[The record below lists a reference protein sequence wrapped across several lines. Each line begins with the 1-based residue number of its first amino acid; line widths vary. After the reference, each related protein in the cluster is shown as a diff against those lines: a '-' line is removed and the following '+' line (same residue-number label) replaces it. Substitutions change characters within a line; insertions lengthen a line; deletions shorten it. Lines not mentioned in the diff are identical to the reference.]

1 MIQITSAQ
9 MNSFPLLKTVAVL
22 AIGFV
27 VAGCART
34 NYVGYDKETASVPG
48 VPLRTVAVQVDD
60 AYFSDFPDCTIIMPT
75 RTAAGLEN
83 FKPLV
88 EEALGHHMT
97 KKVSRVIG
105 RTERNLR
112 ARQASLEV
120 GRTEDRK
127 GLAKATECK
136 TLLYSRVVGPGHTNL
151 VVWSQVQIG
160 LEVVMLR
167 AADGHVLWRARHI
180 ADRSDGGIPLSPI
193 GIAVYTYSSTQF
205 SSDRE
210 IAESVVDDAV
220 RRLVRSLPDARNFSK
235 VGNFRN

>member
-1 MIQITSAQ
+1 MTQITSARI
-9 MNSFPLLKTVAVL
+9 NIFPLKKTVTVL

-27 VAGCART
+27 AAACART
-34 NYVGYDKETASVPG
+34 SYVGYDKETASVPG
-48 VPLRTVAVQVDD
+48 IPLRTVAVKVDD

-75 RTAAGLEN
+75 RTAAGLEF

-105 RTERNLR
+105 GTERDIR
-112 ARQASLEV
+112 ARRAALEV

-127 GLAKATECK
+127 ELAEATGCK
-136 TLLYSRVVGPGHTNL
+136 TLLYSRVVGPGHTYL

-167 AADGHVLWRARHI
+167 AADGHVLWKARHI
-180 ADRSDGGIPLSPI
+180 ADRSDGGLPLSPI
-193 GIAVYTYSSTQF
+193 GLAVDTYSSTQF

-210 IAESVVDDAV
+210 IAVSVVDDAV
-220 RRLVRSLPDARNFSK
+220 RRLVRSLPNAR
-235 VGNFRN
+235 VYH

>member
-1 MIQITSAQ
+1 MTQITSAR
-9 MNSFPLLKTVAVL
+9 MNGFPLLKTVAIL

-27 VAGCART
+27 VTACART
-34 NYVGYDKETASVPG
+34 SYVGYDKETASVPG

-97 KKVSRVIG
+97 KKVSRVVG
-105 RTERNLR
+105 RTERDMR

-120 GRTEDRK
+120 GRTKDRK
-127 GLAKATECK
+127 GLAEATECK

-151 VVWSQVQIG
+151 VVWSQIQIG

-180 ADRSDGGIPLSPI
+180 ADRSDGGLPVSPI
-193 GIAVYTYSSTQF
+193 GIVIDAYSSAQF

-210 IAESVVDDAV
+210 IAESVVDDAL
-220 RRLVRSLPDARNFSK
+220 RRLVRSLPDAR
-235 VGNFRN
+235 VYR

>member
-1 MIQITSAQ
+1 MIRITSTR

-22 AIGFV
+22 AIGIV
-27 VAGCART
+27 VAGCAKT

-75 RTAAGLEN
+75 RTAAGLED

-88 EEALGHHMT
+88 EGALGHHMT
-97 KKVSRVIG
+97 KKVSRVVG
-105 RTERNLR
+105 GTERDLR

-127 GLAKATECK
+127 GLAEATGCK
-136 TLLYSRVVGPGHTNL
+136 TLLYSRVVGPGHTYL

-160 LEVVMLR
+160 LEIVMLR
-167 AADGHVLWRARHI
+167 AADGQVLWKARHI
-180 ADRSDGGIPLSPI
+180 ADRSGGGLPLSPI
-193 GIAVYTYSSTQF
+193 GLAVDTYASTQF

-220 RRLVRSLPDARNFSK
+220 RRLVRSLPDAR
-235 VGNFRN
+235 VYR

>member
-1 MIQITSAQ
+1 MIRITSRRL
-9 MNSFPLLKTVAVL
+9 NSIPLQKAVAVL
-22 AIGFV
+22 AIGIV
-27 VAGCART
+27 VAACART
-34 NYVGYDKETASVPG
+34 DYVEFNRGTGSVAG
-48 VPLRTVAVQVDD
+48 VPLRTVAVEVDD

-97 KKVSRVIG
+97 KKVSRVVG
-105 RTERNLR
+105 RTERDLR

-120 GRTEDRK
+120 GRTKDRK
-127 GLAKATECK
+127 GLAEATGCK
-136 TLLYSRVVGPGHTNL
+136 TLLYSRVIGPGHTNL
-151 VVWSQVQIG
+151 VVWSQIQIG

-180 ADRSDGGIPLSPI
+180 ADRSEGGLPFSPI
-193 GIAVYTYSSTQF
+193 GIVIDTYSSAQF

-210 IAESVVDDAV
+210 IAESVVDDAL
-220 RRLVRSLPDARNFSK
+220 RRLVRSLPDAR
-235 VGNFRN
+235 VYR

>member
-1 MIQITSAQ
+1 MTQITSAR
-9 MNSFPLLKTVAVL
+9 MNGFPLLKTVAIL

-34 NYVGYDKETASVPG
+34 SYVGYDKETASVPG

-75 RTAAGLEN
+75 RTVAGLEY

-88 EEALGHHMT
+88 EEALGHYMT
-97 KKVSRVIG
+97 KKVSRVVG
-105 RTERNLR
+105 GTERNLR
-112 ARQASLEV
+112 ARQAALEV
-120 GRTEDRK
+120 GRMEDRK
-127 GLAKATECK
+127 GLAEATGGE
-136 TLLYSRVVGPGHTNL
+136 TLLYSRVVGPGHTYL

-167 AADGHVLWRARHI
+167 AADGHVLWKARHI
-180 ADRSDGGIPLSPI
+180 ADRSDGGLSLSPI
-193 GIAVYTYSSTQF
+193 GLVVDTYSSSQF

-220 RRLVRSLPDARNFSK
+220 RRLVRSLPNAR
-235 VGNFRN
+235 VYR

>member
-1 MIQITSAQ
+1 
-9 MNSFPLLKTVAVL
+9 MNGFPLLKTVAVL

-27 VAGCART
+27 VAACART

-88 EEALGHHMT
+88 EEALGYHMT
-97 KKVSRVIG
+97 KKVSRVVG
-105 RTERNLR
+105 RAERDLR
-112 ARQASLEV
+112 ARQAALEV
-120 GRTEDRK
+120 GRMEDRK
-127 GLAKATECK
+127 GPAEATGCK
-136 TLLYSRVVGPGHTNL
+136 TLLYSRVVGPGRTYL

-167 AADGHVLWRARHI
+167 AADGHVLWKARHI
-180 ADRSDGGIPLSPI
+180 ADRSDGGLPLSPI
-193 GIAVYTYSSTQF
+193 GIAVDTFTSAQF

-210 IAESVVDDAV
+210 ISESVVDDAV
-220 RRLVRSLPDARNFSK
+220 RRLVRSLPNARTY
-235 VGNFRN
+235 R

>member
-1 MIQITSAQ
+1 
-9 MNSFPLLKTVAVL
+9 MNGFLLLKIVAVL

-34 NYVGYDKETASVPG
+34 NYVGYDKETVSVPG
-48 VPLRTVAVQVDD
+48 LPMRTVAVQVDD

-75 RTAAGLEN
+75 RTAAGLEY

-88 EEALGHHMT
+88 EEALGYHMT
-97 KKVSRVIG
+97 RKVARVVG
-105 RTERNLR
+105 RTERDLR

-120 GRTEDRK
+120 GRIEDRK
-127 GLAKATECK
+127 VLAEATECK
-136 TLLYSRVVGPGHTNL
+136 TLLYSRVVGPGHTYL

-167 AADGHVLWRARHI
+167 ATDGHVLWKARHI
-180 ADRSDGGIPLSPI
+180 ADRSDGGLPLSPI
-193 GIAVYTYSSTQF
+193 GIVVATYSSSQF

-220 RRLVRSLPDARNFSK
+220 RRIVRSLPNARTY
-235 VGNFRN
+235 R

>member
-1 MIQITSAQ
+1 MIRITSRRL
-9 MNSFPLLKTVAVL
+9 NGIPLHKVVTVL

-27 VAGCART
+27 VAACART
-34 NYVGYDKETASVPG
+34 DYVGFNKGTASVSG
-48 VPLRTVAVQVDD
+48 VPLRTVAMEVDD

-97 KKVSRVIG
+97 KKVSRVVG
-105 RTERNLR
+105 RTERDMR

-120 GRTEDRK
+120 GRTKDRK
-127 GLAKATECK
+127 GLAEATECK

-151 VVWSQVQIG
+151 VVWSQIQIG

-180 ADRSDGGIPLSPI
+180 ADRSDGGLPFSPI
-193 GIAVYTYSSTQF
+193 GIVIDTYSSAQF

-210 IAESVVDDAV
+210 IAESVVDDAL
-220 RRLVRSLPDARNFSK
+220 RRLVRSLPDAR
-235 VGNFRN
+235 VYR

>member
-1 MIQITSAQ
+1 MIRITSVR
-9 MNSFPLLKTVAVL
+9 MNGFPLLKTVAVL

-27 VAGCART
+27 VAACAGT
-34 NYVGYDKETASVPG
+34 NYVGYDKETAPVPG

-97 KKVSRVIG
+97 KKVSRVVG
-105 RTERNLR
+105 STERDLR
-112 ARQASLEV
+112 ARQAALEV
-120 GRTEDRK
+120 GRIEDRR
-127 GLAKATECK
+127 GLAKATGCK
-136 TLLYSRVVGPGHTNL
+136 TLLYSRVVGPGRTYL

-167 AADGHVLWRARHI
+167 AADGHVLWKARHI
-180 ADRSDGGIPLSPI
+180 ADRSDGGLPLSPI
-193 GIAVYTYSSTQF
+193 GIAVDTFTSAQF

-210 IAESVVDDAV
+210 ISESVVDDAV
-220 RRLVRSLPDARNFSK
+220 RRLVRSLPNARTY
-235 VGNFRN
+235 R

>member
-1 MIQITSAQ
+1 MIRITSRRL
-9 MNSFPLLKTVAVL
+9 NGIPLHKAVTVL

-27 VAGCART
+27 VAACART
-34 NYVGYDKETASVPG
+34 GYVGFDKGTASVSG
-48 VPLRTVAVQVDD
+48 VPLRTVAVEVDD

-97 KKVSRVIG
+97 KKVSRVVG
-105 RTERNLR
+105 RTERDLR

-120 GRTEDRK
+120 GRTKDRK
-127 GLAKATECK
+127 GLAEATECK

-151 VVWSQVQIG
+151 VVWSQIQIG

-167 AADGHVLWRARHI
+167 AADGL
-180 ADRSDGGIPLSPI
+180 PLSPI
-193 GIAVYTYSSTQF
+193 GIVIDAYSSAQF

-210 IAESVVDDAV
+210 IAESVVDDAL
-220 RRLVRSLPDARNFSK
+220 RRLVRSLPDAR
-235 VGNFRN
+235 VYR

>member
-1 MIQITSAQ
+1 L
-9 MNSFPLLKTVAVL
+9 PV
-22 AIGFV
+22 
-27 VAGCART
+27 
-34 NYVGYDKETASVPG
+34 
-48 VPLRTVAVQVDD
+48 

-97 KKVSRVIG
+97 KKVSRVIC

-136 TLLYSRVVGPGHTNL
+136 TLLYSRVVGQSF
-151 VVWSQVQIG
+151 WS
-160 LEVVMLR
+160 R
-167 AADGHVLWRARHI
+167 PKDDYHNPVLSSPPAKKNPSALKRVA
-180 ADRSDGGIPLSPI
+180 SD
-193 GIAVYTYSSTQF
+193 
-205 SSDRE
+205 
-210 IAESVVDDAV
+210 
-220 RRLVRSLPDARNFSK
+220 SLFTHCVECLIR
-235 VGNFRN
+235 

>member
-1 MIQITSAQ
+1 MIRITSARL
-9 MNSFPLLKTVAVL
+9 NDIPLHKAAAVL

-27 VAGCART
+27 VAACART
-34 NYVGYDKETASVPG
+34 DYVGFDKGTASVPG
-48 VPLRTVAVQVDD
+48 LPLRTVAVEVDD
-60 AYFSDFPDCTIIMPT
+60 AYFSDFPNCTIIMPT

-88 EEALGHHMT
+88 EEALGHYMT
-97 KKVSRVIG
+97 KKVSRVVG
-105 RTERNLR
+105 RTERDLR
-112 ARQASLEV
+112 ARQAALELR
-120 GRTEDRK
+120 RTEDRK
-127 GLAKATECK
+127 GLAEATECE
-136 TLLYSRVVGPGHTNL
+136 TLLYSRVVGPGHTYL

-180 ADRSDGGIPLSPI
+180 ADRSDGGLPFSPI
-193 GIAVYTYSSTQF
+193 GIVVDTYSSAQF

-220 RRLVRSLPDARNFSK
+220 RRLVRSLPDARTYSK
-235 VGNFRN
+235 VGRTRN

>member
-1 MIQITSAQ
+1 
-9 MNSFPLLKTVAVL
+9 MNSFPLLKTAAVL

-48 VPLRTVAVQVDD
+48 IHLRTVAVEVDD

-75 RTAAGLEN
+75 RTAAGLEY

-97 KKVSRVIG
+97 KKVSRVVG
-105 RTERNLR
+105 GTERDLR
-112 ARQASLEV
+112 ARRAALEV

-127 GLAKATECK
+127 GLAEATGCK

-167 AADGHVLWRARHI
+167 AADGRVLWKARHI
-180 ADRSDGGIPLSPI
+180 ADRSDGGLSLSPI
-193 GIAVYTYSSTQF
+193 GLAIDTYASTQF
-205 SSDRE
+205 SSDRDV
-210 IAESVVDDAV
+210 AASVVDDAV
-220 RRLVRSLPDARNFSK
+220 RRLVRSLPNAR
-235 VGNFRN
+235 VYR